1 MLDVVVIGLRWLQFG
16 GAVVLLGTPLFLL
29 HSLRRSDGVDAAW
42 VRPTLA
48 VAALTVALASLAA
61 LVAQTAV
68 MAGSLGEAVK
78 FASLAAMVDGTALG
92 KAMIVRAGAAV
103 FALLGALVLKRGRL
117 PWIAATLAGLVV
129 SASFAWTGHGAA
141 TEGPAGPFHLVADVV
156 HAVAAAIWLGALAAL
171 TILLLRRTPA
181 GDVGIHRA
189 LHGFSS
195 LGAAA
200 VALLVLTGLVNSWFL
215 VGPAAAGALSSSPY
229 GQLLLAKLGLFVL
242 MLGLAVANRYRLVP
256 ALGSALAAAEDAK
269 AAFRSLRLS
278 VVAETLAG
286 IGLLGVVAVMGT
298 LPPPASM

>member
-1 MLDVVVIGLRWLQFG
+1 MVIGLRWLQFG
-16 GAVVLLGTPLFLL
+16 GAVVLLGTPLFLFY
-29 HSLRRSDGVDAAW
+29 SLRRSDGVDAAW

-92 KAMIVRAGAAV
+92 TAMIVRAGAAV

-117 PWIAATLAGLVV
+117 PWVAATLAGLVV